1 MPHYNIQHMRAS
13 GSFATVFDF
22 FATRHS
28 SRLWILFANCESV
41 SVVIA
46 PRGRGKEKME
56 GDLSGT
62 PYIQLG
68 PDVNRNGVCT
78 RGRDLRFENCLCEVR
93 ITEGYNI
100 CNQVKINHNG
110 QEKKKTFGCCHFWG
124 RCAVDPIPE
133 RYW

>member
-56 GDLSGT
+56 GDLSVVLRTYSLVRMSIGT
-62 PYIQLG
+62 GSAQ
-68 PDVNRNGVCT
+68 GV
-78 RGRDLRFENCLCEVR
+78 G
-93 ITEGYNI
+93 I
-100 CNQVKINHNG
+100 
-110 QEKKKTFGCCHFWG
+110 
-124 RCAVDPIPE
+124 
-133 RYW
+133 